1 MPSKRRGRP
10 KKAVDAEDKADKE
23 EEPLPAAPKRG
34 RKAASSK
41 GEAEAGTLVKETKV
55 KRGKKAT
62 VEATEETVSSPVKP
76 RGRAAAKK
84 AANKTKSDL
93 EDMSNLGSKKRRP
106 ASKTPVKRKLEEVG
120 QSEEPTMKK
129 TRTRRK

>member
-1 MPSKRRGRP
+1 MGGRKAAASKTEATVDSP
-10 KKAVDAEDKADKE
+10 VEETKA
-23 EEPLPAAPKRG
+23 KRG
-34 RKAASSK
+34 RKAAAAK
-41 GEAEAGTLVKETKV
+41 TAEK
-55 KRGKKAT
+55 
-62 VEATEETVSSPVKP
+62 TEEVPTISPVKP

-129 TRTRRK
+129 PRSRK